1 MPNIFKH
8 FLRPQVDKYSFP
20 QADEIELEEDS
31 VDLPPPE
38 EEELTSAPSTQE
50 GALCMKEMALEAG
63 DKGYARLA
71 GIYARFPAGFLKR
84 KLAKKLCS
92 PARQGLYENIYEKIR
107 AASLK
112 YPKRVYGEELDGK
125 ILGERKRIHQ
135 KLHRAGFSGKYPV
148 YTKGNVQ
155 IVAAEEHPFTTMEA
169 EDFTFRIRFMVSRC
183 RKEKEMGRN
192 CGFFSGRG
200 REGRIQED
208 LDLLLGELEE

>member
-1 MPNIFKH
+1 M
-8 FLRPQVDKYSFP
+8 
-20 QADEIELEEDS
+20 
-31 VDLPPPE
+31 
-38 EEELTSAPSTQE
+38 
-50 GALCMKEMALEAG
+50 
-63 DKGYARLA
+63 
-71 GIYARFPAGFLKR
+71 
-84 KLAKKLCS
+84 
-92 PARQGLYENIYEKIR
+92 YENIYEKIR